1 MRHPLKWPALILGAL
16 MLLVVTVGIGVYIA
30 GNTPAGRSLIE
41 RLTYR
46 LSGGYVKLTGLG
58 GTFPAH
64 VTLDRLDL
72 IDAHGIWLT
81 AEHVMLTWEPYALL
95 TNTVRVDDL
104 HVVRVHVER
113 APYSAHPNDHIS
125 VPHIEVTRSVAE
137 RVELGA
143 ALVGSPAAL
152 AVRASFHMRSLED
165 ARSEFIARRLDGE
178 GEYELHVAFDP
189 ARMDASLKLHEPAG
203 GPLEHL
209 LQLPGLGALTAN
221 VQLAGPRSAERINLV
236 LDVGDLHGRAQ
247 GTVDW
252 VKRSA
257 DAEYSLESTALSP
270 RADLSWQK
278 ISLQGHWRGP
288 LTTPTADGLLKVEKL
303 RIGAATELA
312 TLSATLAADGGEL
325 KVNAQAGGLR
335 IPGSQ
340 PRMFEQ
346 DPVLLEAKL
355 QMNDPTLPLQMTAS
369 HRLFLLRARAKVA
382 SPQSVSFDLRLPNV
396 SPFAALADQDVR
408 GDASINA
415 QINRGDKEVRIRL
428 DGRLGLAG
436 GTASWLD
443 LLGEKMDL
451 QLAGAISDEKFS
463 IDRLRVAARASILTM
478 SGGALRTR
486 SGSEAWIRG
495 VQARWDLAIVD
506 LATLSPDFAGNL
518 KMAGQ
523 LTGPPN
529 ALAADADAMSTLSIR
544 GSPPGKVVGE
554 LRVRGLPSKPSG
566 SLQARGNLDGAPIN
580 VDLSMERG
588 EQGAIRG
595 FVRHAEWKS
604 AHMEGALATSGSL
617 TRVAGQLRV
626 QVGEL
631 ADFNRLL
638 GMNLAGAAQGHI
650 DFKPAEG
657 RTYAQAQFTG
667 THIKVRQFAGDL
679 QLSGAGTSDA
689 LGLTLG
695 VQMPELRGTP
705 ASATATASLNLDAH
719 QLRINK
725 ATAQFRNQTI
735 KLLEPSTILYAH
747 GVTLDILKFGVD
759 QAVLQLDGRVAP
771 TLDLHASLH
780 QGGAPL
786 VNLIIPDILSEGSID
801 ATASLQGVVTAPTGS
816 VQIKAAG
823 VRFANDDA
831 SGLPA
836 INIQVQA
843 HLLGDKMDVDGKFNA
858 GTASSFTVLGSAPLN
873 ADGTGDLKI
882 NGKLDVGLI
891 NPLLEARGLRAAGA
905 LEVDATVKGPI
916 SDPQIG
922 GMLILTGGNIRDYGR
937 GINLSQISAQM
948 VGAEGALQIK
958 SFKAN
963 AATGTVSMT
972 GSIGVLQPNI
982 PVDLRITA
990 RDAQP
995 IASTIVTAT
1004 IDADLRVHGTA
1015 RARLDIVGTVTSD
1028 RTVIGIPNSL
1038 PPEVAILDVRRRG
1051 QPVVVAQ
1058 ERQLIIG
1065 LDVAIVAPQQILVQ
1079 GRGLDAELGGEIHLS
1094 GTTAAPEVSGNFDL
1108 QRGDFAFAG
1117 KRLDFTTG
1125 RVSFDG
1131 AGLRKKI
1138 DATLDFTAQ
1147 TDIADITAYL
1157 RITGLADAPRFEF
1170 SSNPSR
1176 SQDEILSLLLFGE
1189 NPAQLTALQAAQ
1201 IGTAL
1206 ASLSGVGGAGLN
1218 PLVKLQ
1224 KTLGLDRLSVG
1235 AGSSTTT
1242 PGTESS
1248 GASIEAGRYISKRVY
1263 VVGKQSTAGTTQV
1276 QVDVDLTK
1284 HLKLQTKLGNGTAL
1298 TQGTT
1303 SENDPGSSIG
1313 LSYQFE
1319 Y

>member
-1 MRHPLKWPALILGAL
+1 MQHLLKWPVRILGGL
-16 MLLVVTVGIGVYIA
+16 MLLIVTFGIGLYIA
-30 GNTPAGRSLIE
+30 GNTTAGRSLIE

-46 LSGGYVKLTGLG
+46 LSGGYVKLTGLA

-64 VTLDRLDL
+64 VMLDRLDL
-72 IDAHGIWLT
+72 VDAHGIWLT
-81 AEHVMLTWEPYALL
+81 AEHVNVTWAPYALL

-104 HVVRVHVER
+104 HVARVHVER
-113 APYSAHPNDHIS
+113 TPYSAHPERRVS
-125 VPHIEVTRSVAE
+125 VPHIEVTHAVAD
-137 RVELGA
+137 RVELAA

-152 AVRASFHMRSLED
+152 TVRASFHMRSLED
-165 ARSEFIARRLDGE
+165 ARSEFIAHRLDGD
-178 GEYELHVAFDP
+178 GEYELQVAFDS

-209 LQLPGLGALTAN
+209 LQLPGLGAMTAN
-221 VQLAGPRSAERINLV
+221 VQLAGPRSAEHIDIV
-236 LDVGDLHGRAQ
+236 LEVGDLHGRAH

-257 DAEYSLESTALSP
+257 DAEYSLESSALSP
-270 RADLSWQK
+270 RADLSWKK

-288 LTTPTADGLLKVEKL
+288 LTTPTADGQLKVEKL
-303 RIGAATELA
+303 RMGAASELA
-312 TLSATLAADGGEL
+312 SLSATLAADRGEL
-325 KVNAQAGGLR
+325 KISARAGGLK

-340 PRMFEQ
+340 PSMFEQ
-346 DPVLLEAKL
+346 DPVLLEATI
-355 QMNDPTLPLQMTAS
+355 QMNDQTLPLQLTVS
-369 HRLFLLRARAKVA
+369 HRLFSLRARAKAA
-382 SPQSVSFDLRLPNV
+382 SPQSVSIDLNIPNLA
-396 SPFAALADQDVR
+396 PFAAIADQDVR
-408 GDASINA
+408 GDASVNA
-415 QINRGDKEVRIRL
+415 QINRGDRKISVTI
-428 DGRLGLAG
+428 DGSIGLSG
-436 GTASWLD
+436 GTASGLSM
-443 LLGEKMDL
+443 LGKKVQL
-451 QLAGAISDEKFS
+451 QLAGAISDENFS
-463 IDRLRVAARASILTM
+463 IDRLRVATRASTFTM
-478 SGGALRTR
+478 NGSVLRTR
-486 SGSEAWIRG
+486 SGSEGWMRS
-495 VQARWDLAIVD
+495 VEARWDLTIID
-506 LATLSPDFAGNL
+506 LAMLSPDLAGNL
-518 KMAGQ
+518 KMAGR

-529 ALAADADAMSTLSIR
+529 ALAADADAMSTLSVR
-544 GSPPGKVVGE
+544 GSLPGKLVGE
-554 LRVRGLPSKPSG
+554 LRARGLASQPSG
-566 SLQARGNLDGAPIN
+566 SLQAHGNLDDAPIN
-580 VDLSMERG
+580 VDLSMERD
-588 EQGAIRG
+588 EQRVIRS
-595 FVRHAEWKS
+595 VIRHAEWKS
-604 AHMEGALATSGSL
+604 AHMEGALATPGPL
-617 TRVAGQLRV
+617 TRLAGQLRV

-638 GMNLAGAAQGHI
+638 SMNLAGAAQGHI
-650 DFKPAEG
+650 DFEPAEK
-657 RTYAQAQFTG
+657 RTHAQLQFTG
-667 THIKVRQFAGDL
+667 THIKAGHFAGDL
-679 QLSGAGTSDA
+679 QLSGAGTLDA

-695 VQMPELRGTP
+695 VQMPELRGAP
-705 ASATATASLNLDAH
+705 ASAAASAVLNFDGH
-719 QLRINK
+719 QLRVNN
-725 ATAQFRNQTI
+725 ATAQYRNQNI
-735 KLLEPSTILYAH
+735 QLLGPSTLVYAH
-747 GVTLDILKFGVD
+747 EVSVDRLKIGVD
-759 QAVLQLDGRVAP
+759 KTVFQLDGRVSP
-771 TLDLHASLH
+771 TLDLHAALL
-780 QGGAPL
+780 QGGASL
-786 VNLIIPDILSEGSID
+786 VNLFIPDLLSEGTID
-801 ATASLQGVVTAPTGS
+801 VTASLQGLVTAPTGN

-823 VRFANDDA
+823 VRFGNDDA

-836 INIQVQA
+836 INIQAQA

-858 GTASSFTVLGSAPLN
+858 GPASSVAVIGSAPLN
-873 ADGTGDLKI
+873 ADGNGDLKI
-882 NGKLDVGLI
+882 SGKLDVGLI
-891 NPLLEARGLRAAGA
+891 NPLLEARGLRAAGS

-916 SDPQIG
+916 SAPQIG
-922 GMLILTGGNIRDYGR
+922 GMLSLKAGNIRDYGR

-948 VGAEGALQIK
+948 IGADGALQIK
-958 SFKAN
+958 NFKAN

-982 PVDLRITA
+982 PVDLRIIA

-1015 RARLDIVGTVTSD
+1015 RARLDIVGTVNCN

-1038 PPEVAILDVRRRG
+1038 PPEVVVLDVRRRG
-1051 QPVVVAQ
+1051 QTVVVAQ
-1058 ERQLIIG
+1058 EKQLVIG

-1079 GRGLDAELGGEIHLS
+1079 GRGLDAEMGGEIHLS
-1094 GTTAAPEVSGNFDL
+1094 GTTAVPEVSGNFDL

-1117 KRLDFTTG
+1117 KRLDFTAG

-1206 ASLSGVGGAGLN
+1206 ASLSGVGGSGLN
-1218 PLVKLQ
+1218 PLLKLQ
-1224 KTLGLDRLSVG
+1224 KTLGLDRLSIG

-1242 PGTESS
+1242 PGAESA

-1263 VVGKQSTAGTTQV
+1263 VVGKQSTTGTTQV

-1298 TQGTT
+1298 TQGT
-1303 SENDPGSSIG
+1303 SAENDPGSSIG